1 MATYRRRY
9 TRPPYRRRTGGQG
22 GQTSFVLTA
31 LALLALAYIGAATKA
46 GTFLAENVIQPVFR
60 QLGVFSEKAPE
71 TSTASTAAPDTA
83 QCTAPAV
90 EGYFLQ
96 NGVYASQQNADTA
109 AQTLQSKGGAGYV
122 YIDEDDYRV
131 IISVYRSQADAD
143 TVKTRLAETMEV
155 KVLPVS
161 AAAKQ
166 IQTDTKEQ
174 GTALT
179 ESLTLMQQAID
190 DLYQANQTIE
200 TPDKC
205 KESLT
210 GAQQKLHQAKEKL
223 ESNFSS
229 AQNEF
234 ATALTQLIAQA
245 DSDCQAAA
253 QAQDAA
259 FQSKTQLALCR
270 LIGSY
275 IALTS
280 P

>member
-9 TRPPYRRRTGGQG
+9 TRPAYRRRTGGQG
-22 GQTSFVLTA
+22 GQASFVLTA
-31 LALLALAYIGAATKA
+31 LALLALAYVGAATKA

-71 TSTASTAAPDTA
+71 TSAVPTAAADTA
-83 QCTAPAV
+83 QCTLPAM
-90 EGYFLQ
+90 ESYFLQ
-96 NGVYASQQNADTA
+96 NGVYATQQNADTA
-109 AQTLQSKGGAGYV
+109 AQALQGKGGAGYV
-122 YIDEDDYRV
+122 YADDDDYRV
-131 IISVYRSQADAD
+131 IVSAYRAQADAD
-143 TVKTRLAETMEV
+143 TVKTRLAETMEI

-161 AAAKQ
+161 AAAKT

-174 GTALT
+174 AAALT
-179 ESLTLMQQAID
+179 ESLTLMQQATD
-190 DLYQANQTIE
+190 DLYQANQDVE

-205 KESLT
+205 KGSLT
-210 GAQQKLHQAKEKL
+210 SAQQKLQQAKEKL
-223 ESNFSS
+223 ESHFSS

-234 ATALTQLIAQA
+234 ATALTKLVAQA
-245 DSDCQAAA
+245 ESDCQAAA

-275 IALTS
+275 IALAAQ
-280 P
+280 